1 MRRILRLGALAALT
15 TTLLCLSPGF
25 ASAQSFS
32 QRAVRIIVPFPPGGG
47 QDVVADVRKVH
58 LLGLEAAGVA
68 VVCIVAAAQDSIASL
83 IGKAAAKTV
92 ELGVPRAVDAWT
104 LFALQHPKFVFW
116 SCINDKGVC
125 NRLKILMGDVLLRAS
140 KVLELYAEVA
150 SAVRKLVDGME
161 LPAEVIYMRVRED
174 EAARLR
180 VRNISDLKQHPQ
192 LRLGLSQEFLGR
204 ADGWPGL
211 AQAYGLAAL
220 RPTGL
225 DHGIAYEAIAGGKID
240 LMDIYSTDAKI
251 ERFSLRV
258 LEDDKQYFPRDDAL
272 LLYRLDL
279 PQRLPDAWRALAAL
293 EGRIDAPLM
302 IRMNAAAELE
312 GKSFAAAAALLGGA
326 PAVSAGPARSRGLAA
341 TLFADDFWRLTQQHL
356 VLVFVS
362 LAASILIGVPL
373 GVVAARHPR
382 AGQGILALVGV
393 IQTIPAL
400 ALLVFLI
407 ALMGTI
413 GTAPTLVALSLYAL
427 LPIVRNTEAG
437 LREVGGSMRRAAMA
451 LGLRPGQSLRYVE
464 LPLALPTLLAGV
476 KTSAVINVGTA
487 TIAAF
492 IGAGGY
498 GERIATGLALNDNA
512 MLLAGA
518 IPAAVLALLV
528 QGGFELIERWCNPLA
543 GVKLRS

>member
-1 MRRILRLGALAALT
+1 MKALLVVLGFCLAAAAGAQETLRIGSKRFTESYVLGEVLLAATKDKGRAEHRQGLGNTGIVFAALRAGSIDVYPEYAGTIAREILKLDGNPSLAEMNRLLAPLGVGAAVPLGFNNSYALA
-15 TTLLCLSPGF
+15 
-25 ASAQSFS
+25 
-32 QRAVRIIVPFPPGGG
+32 
-47 QDVVADVRKVH
+47 
-58 LLGLEAAGVA
+58 
-68 VVCIVAAAQDSIASL
+68 
-83 IGKAAAKTV
+83 
-92 ELGVPRAVDAWT
+92 
-104 LFALQHPKFVFW
+104 
-116 SCINDKGVC
+116 
-125 NRLKILMGDVLLRAS
+125 M
-140 KVLELYAEVA
+140 
-150 SAVRKLVDGME
+150 
-161 LPAEVIYMRVRED
+161 RED
-174 EAARLR
+174 EASRLK
-180 VRNISDLKQHPQ
+180 VRTISDLKQHSQ

-251 ERFSLRV
+251 ERFGLRV
-258 LEDDKQYFPRDDAL
+258 LEDDKQYFPRYDAL

-279 PQRLPDAWRALAAL
+279 PQRLPEAWRALAAL
-293 EGRIDAPLM
+293 EGRIDARLM

-312 GKSFAAAAALLGGA
+312 GKSFAAAAALIGGA
-326 PAVSAGPARSRGLAA
+326 TQTPTGPARSRGLAA

-373 GVVAARHPR
+373 GVVAARNPR
-382 AGQGILALVGV
+382 AGQVILALVGM

-518 IPAAVLALLV
+518 IPAAALALLV
-528 QGGFELIERWCNPLA
+528 QGGFELVERWCNPLA
-543 GVKLRS
+543 RLGARP